1 MLQNILYLSAALAM
15 VQAQDLGVPL
25 SWKNFSNS
33 RPYEERV
40 SIGQAAIDTILPQLN
55 SATGEFS
62 GSSGVPGIGYW
73 QSGNVFSV
81 MAIQDW
87 LAKTTTN
94 KALVEDNLE
103 LVWGLW
109 DNYDQY
115 GYNDDAMWW
124 AQAAIYAYRSYGND
138 TLLQHAIDTWTHVS
152 NYVLTAD
159 QASAGTSPY
168 KSVSLEA
175 TCEGKSMAGGAFWR
189 PVEDDPGMNSITT
202 GLYVTLSAF
211 LADITGDSKYTNAA
225 IQSAKWMQALQINE
239 NGILLDSLNA
249 HDCSRSAA
257 NWLFTYNSGKFIE
270 GLSVLANITNDETW
284 SNLLVNTVASAVK
297 SSAWEGSDG
306 IITEGASPSSNN
318 DGVGFKAIFIR
329 GLLEAWNRNPLYD
342 DLRILI
348 HSYVDVQYNALL
360 TQVANGGSYSSDW
373 HGAAQNFTTWGQMA
387 ALDPLTVAIATN

>member
-1 MLQNILYLSAALAM
+1 MLQKFIYLGAALAM

-25 SWKNFSNS
+25 SWKNFSNT
-33 RPYEERV
+33 RPFDERV
-40 SIGQAAIDTILPQLN
+40 SIAQSAIDAIMPQLN
-55 SATGEFS
+55 SATGEFN
-62 GSSGVPGIGYW
+62 GIGYW

-87 LAKTTTN
+87 LAHTTKN
-94 KALVEDNLE
+94 KAHVEDNLE

-109 DNYDQY
+109 KNYDQY
-115 GYNDDAMWW
+115 GTMTMRCGGPKRQYTHTGLTAMTRCFNMQLTLGLMSRIKPDDH
-124 AQAAIYAYRSYGND
+124 S
-138 TLLQHAIDTWTHVS
+138 S
-152 NYVLTAD
+152 SVLTAD
-159 QASAGTSPY
+159 QASAGASPY
-168 KSVSLEA
+168 KSVSLVA
-175 TCEGKSMAGGAFWR
+175 TCEGKSMVGGVFWR

-202 GLYVTLSAF
+202 GYAFLSAF

-225 IQSAKWMQALQINE
+225 IQSARWMQTLQINS
-239 NGILLDSLNA
+239 NGILLDSLND
-249 HDCSRSAA
+249 HDCSRSPST
-257 NWLFTYNSGKFIE
+257 WLFTYNSGKFIE
-270 GLSVLANITNDETW
+270 GLSVLANVTNDNTW
-284 SNLLVNTVASAVK
+284 SSLLANVVASAVK
-297 SSAWEGSDG
+297 SSAWQGSDG

-387 ALDPLTVAIATN
+387 ALDPLTVAVATN

>member
-1 MLQNILYLSAALAM
+1 MLQKFIYLSVALATV

-33 RPYEERV
+33 RPYDERV
-40 SIGQAAIDTILPQLN
+40 SIGQSAIDAIMPQLN
-55 SATGEFS
+55 SATGEFN
-62 GSSGVPGIGYW
+62 GIGYW

-87 LAKTTTN
+87 LAHTTKN
-94 KALVEDNLE
+94 KAHVEDNLE

-109 DNYDQY
+109 KNYDQY

-124 AQAAIYAYRSYGND
+124 AQAAIYAHRAYGNNA
-138 TLLQHAIDTWTHVS
+138 LLQHAIDTWTHVT
-152 NYVLTAD
+152 NYALTAG
-159 QASAGTSPY
+159 QASAGASPY
-168 KSVSLEA
+168 KSVSLVA
-175 TCEGKSMAGGAFWR
+175 TCENKSMVGGVFWR

-202 GLYVTLSAF
+202 GLYITLSAF

-225 IQSAKWMQALQINE
+225 IQSARWMQTLQINS
-239 NGILLDSLNA
+239 NGILLDSLND
-249 HDCSRSAA
+249 HDCSRSPST
-257 NWLFTYNSGKFIE
+257 WLFTYNSGKFIE
-270 GLSVLANITNDETW
+270 GLSILANVTNDNTW
-284 SNLLVNTVASAVK
+284 SSLLVNVVASAVK
-297 SSAWEGSDG
+297 SSAWQGSDG

-387 ALDPLTVAIATN
+387 ALDPLTVAVATN

>member
-1 MLQNILYLSAALAM
+1 MLQRIIYLSAALAM

-33 RPYEERV
+33 RPYDERV
-40 SIGQAAIDTILPQLN
+40 SIGQTAINTITPQLN
-55 SATGEFS
+55 SATGEFN
-62 GSSGVPGIGYW
+62 GIGYW

-87 LAKTTTN
+87 LAHTTKN
-94 KALVEDNLE
+94 KALVEGNLE

-115 GYNDDAMWW
+115 GELYAAPPPAVTGPDD
-124 AQAAIYAYRSYGND
+124 QS
-138 TLLQHAIDTWTHVS
+138 S
-152 NYVLTAD
+152 SVLTAD
-159 QASAGTSPY
+159 QASAGASPY
-168 KSVSLEA
+168 KSVSLVA
-175 TCEGKSMAGGAFWR
+175 TCEGKSMAGGVFWR
-189 PVEDDPGMNSITT
+189 PAGDDPGMNSITT
-202 GLYVTLSAF
+202 GLYITLSAF

-225 IQSAKWMQALQINE
+225 IQSARWMQALQINS
-239 NGILLDSLNA
+239 NGIILDSLNG
-249 HDCSRSAA
+249 HDCSRSPAT
-257 NWLFTYNSGKFIE
+257 WLFTYNSGKFIE
-270 GLSVLANITNDETW
+270 GLSVLANVTNDVTW
-284 SNLLVNTVASAVK
+284 SNLLVNVVASAVK
-297 SSAWEGSDG
+297 SSAWQGSDG

-373 HGAAQNFTTWGQMA
+373 HGVAQNFTTWGQMA
-387 ALDPLTVAIATN
+387 ALDPLTVAVATN

>member
-1 MLQNILYLSAALAM
+1 MFQTIIYLSAALVV

-33 RPYEERV
+33 RPYDERV
-40 SIGQAAIDTILPQLN
+40 SIAQTAIDTILPQLDN
-55 SATGEFS
+55 STGEFS
-62 GSSGVPGIGYW
+62 GNDGVPGIGYW

-87 LAKTTTN
+87 LADTTTN

-109 DNYDQY
+109 ENYDQY

-124 AQAAIYAYRSYGND
+124 AQAAIYAYRAYGSA

-159 QASAGTSPY
+159 EASSGSSPY
-168 KSVSLEA
+168 KDVSLVA
-175 TCEGKSMAGGAFWR
+175 TCDGKSMVGGVFWR

-202 GLYVTLSAF
+202 GLYITLSAF
-211 LADITGDSKYTNAA
+211 LADITGDSKYTDAA
-225 IQSAKWMQALQINE
+225 IQSAQWIQALQINDD
-239 NGILLDSLNA
+239 GILLDSLNGNN
-249 HDCSRSAA
+249 CSRSPAT
-257 NWLFTYNSGKFIE
+257 WLFTYNSGKFIE
-270 GLSVLANITNDETW
+270 GLSVLANVTSNDTW
-284 SNLLVNTVASAVK
+284 NDLMVNVLASAVK
-297 SSAWEGSDG
+297 SSAWEGADG
-306 IITEGASPSSNN
+306 IITEGASLTSNN

-342 DLRILI
+342 DLRVLI

-360 TQVANGGSYSSDW
+360 TQVEDGGSYSPDW
-373 HGAAQNFTTWGQMA
+373 NGPAQNFTTWGQMA

>member
-1 MLQNILYLSAALAM
+1 MLQNIMYLSVALAM

-33 RPYEERV
+33 RPYDERV
-40 SIGQAAIDTILPQLN
+40 AIAQTAIDTILPQLN

-62 GSSGVPGIGYW
+62 GIGYW

-87 LAKTTTN
+87 LAKTTTK

-109 DNYDQY
+109 ENYDQY
-115 GYNDDAMWW
+115 GTMTMRCGGRKQQYTRIELTATTRCFNM
-124 AQAAIYAYRSYGND
+124 QL
-138 TLLQHAIDTWTHVS
+138 TLGLTSQIRPDNSTS
-152 NYVLTAD
+152 VLTAD
-159 QASAGTSPY
+159 QASTGTSPY
-168 KSVSLEA
+168 KSVSLVA
-175 TCEGKSMAGGAFWR
+175 TCEGKPMVGGVFWR
-189 PVEDDPGMNSITT
+189 PAEDDPGMNSITT
-202 GLYVTLSAF
+202 GYAFLSAF

-225 IQSAKWMQALQINE
+225 IQSAKWIQALQINGD
-239 NGILLDSLNA
+239 GILLDSLNA
-249 HDCSRSAA
+249 HDCSRSPAT
-257 NWLFTYNSGKFIE
+257 WLFTYNSGKFIE
-270 GLSVLANITNDETW
+270 GLSVLANVTNDDTW
-284 SNLLVNTVASAVK
+284 SNLLVNVLASAVK
-297 SSAWEGSDG
+297 SSAWQGSDG
-306 IITEGASPSSNN
+306 IITEGTSPSSNN

-329 GLLEAWNRNPLYD
+329 GLLEAWKRNPLYD

-360 TQVANGGSYSSDW
+360 TQVENGGSYSSDW

-387 ALDPLTVAIATN
+387 ALDPLTVAIASN

>member
-1 MLQNILYLSAALAM
+1 MLQRIIYLSAALAM

-33 RPYEERV
+33 RPYDERV
-40 SIGQAAIDTILPQLN
+40 SIGQTAINTITPQLN
-55 SATGEFS
+55 SATGEFN
-62 GSSGVPGIGYW
+62 GIGYW

-87 LAKTTTN
+87 LAHTTKN
-94 KALVEDNLE
+94 RALVEGNLE

-115 GYNDDAMWW
+115 GWW
-124 AQAAIYAYRSYGND
+124 AQAAIYAHRAYGD
-138 TLLQHAIDTWTHVS
+138 DALLQHAIDTWTHVT
-152 NYVLTAD
+152 NYVLTTD
-159 QASAGTSPY
+159 QASAGASPY
-168 KSVSLEA
+168 KSVSLVA
-175 TCEGKSMAGGAFWR
+175 TCEGKSMAGGVFWR
-189 PVEDDPGMNSITT
+189 PAGDDPGMNSITT
-202 GLYVTLSAF
+202 GLYITLSAF

-225 IQSAKWMQALQINE
+225 IQSARWMQALQINS
-239 NGILLDSLNA
+239 NGIILDSLNG
-249 HDCSRSAA
+249 HDCSRSPAT
-257 NWLFTYNSGKFIE
+257 WLFTYNSGKFIE
-270 GLSVLANITNDETW
+270 GLSVLANVTNDDTW
-284 SNLLVNTVASAVK
+284 SNLLVNVVASAVK
-297 SSAWEGSDG
+297 SSAWQGSDG

-387 ALDPLTVAIATN
+387 ALDPLTVAVATN